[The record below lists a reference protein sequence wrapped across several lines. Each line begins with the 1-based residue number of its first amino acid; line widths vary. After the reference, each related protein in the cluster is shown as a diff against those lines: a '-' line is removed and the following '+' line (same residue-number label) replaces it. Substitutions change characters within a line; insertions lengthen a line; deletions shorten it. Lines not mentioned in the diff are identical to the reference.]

1 MSSQAGDFPAHIA
14 LAGGLIIAASPLLS
28 TLPRLILQAGEETA
42 IVASPDNLTP
52 RRITAIAL
60 DQSQPAGRDYRLVVF
75 YSTATFSLFLVRPL
89 VLEESKEIAT
99 CTSSD
104 RRARSG
110 TIIQAAYHHP
120 LLVVLSSRFDLS
132 IYELQASETGEH
144 YEIRLRQTLTSFTS
158 HLPTSL
164 TLSMPSSDIYR
175 LLLAYTVPIYP
186 EHWTAGI
193 TEVMISSF
201 TVQSSHSTT
210 AFDLG
215 STWVPLT
222 PELSEVLNEQNDLK
236 LASVSSVSTDG
247 RYVVLASR
255 STNSI
260 QLFRLFSK
268 SKNQGIK
275 LLFIRNLHG
284 HSRPVQ
290 ALAVSDGRCVSLS
303 RDGKLW
309 AWDIERDTNV
319 EIRTQTYRD
328 APVSSKVIFDERRI
342 LVVSGDRIII
352 NRFDV

>member
-1 MSSQAGDFPAHIA
+1 MY
-14 LAGGLIIAASPLLS
+14 
-28 TLPRLILQAGEETA
+28 TL
-42 IVASPDNLTP
+42 
-52 RRITAIAL
+52 
-60 DQSQPAGRDYRLVVF
+60 
-75 YSTATFSLFLVRPL
+75 
-89 VLEESKEIAT
+89 
-99 CTSSD
+99 SD

-132 IYELQASETGEH
+132 IYELQASGTGEH
-144 YEIRLRQTLTSFTS
+144 YEIHLRQTLTSFTS

-164 TLSMPSSDIYR
+164 VLSMPSSDIYR

-215 STWVPLT
+215 STWVSLA
-222 PELSEVLNEQNDLK
+222 PELSDILNEQNDRK

-260 QLFRLFSK
+260 QLFRLSSK

-275 LLFIRNLHG
+275 LVFIQNLYG
-284 HSRPVQ
+284 HSSPVQ

-303 RDGKLW
+303 RGSLW

-319 EIRTQTYRD
+319 EIQTQISRD